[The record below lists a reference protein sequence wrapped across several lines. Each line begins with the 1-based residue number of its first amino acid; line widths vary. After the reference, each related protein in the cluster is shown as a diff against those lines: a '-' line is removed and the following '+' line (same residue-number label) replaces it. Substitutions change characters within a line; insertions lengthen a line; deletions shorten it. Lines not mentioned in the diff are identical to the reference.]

1 MTDAEHQREP
11 VSLFMQQSAVHLLDW
26 TPVKDKSGNW
36 DRFFFPNGC
45 ILMGETFQHVWSE
58 GWEDP
63 LEKEMQPT
71 QVFLP
76 GESRGQRSLG
86 GYSPRGRRVGHDR
99 ALAGAMLEL
108 SLSGGF
114 N

>member
-26 TPVKDKSGNW
+26 TPVKDQSGNW

-58 GWEDP
+58 GREEGNATHP
-63 LEKEMQPT
+63 S
-71 QVFLP
+71 VFAWSIPWTEEP
-76 GESRGQRSLG
+76 GGLQSTGSQ
-86 GYSPRGRRVGHDR
+86 RVGHDR